1 MKTYLLA
8 LVTGLSLAVLIFVSC
23 RPQVSCELTAVEKKA
38 VSKEVE
44 TVVRNFLD
52 AKTLGYQTEIGMR
65 ANTEG
70 YVMGGDGK
78 IKFTNYADLDQYLK
92 KAFTGIQKFTEAEIQ
107 SLYIYVLSK
116 DAATCTFLLK
126 SKYLTTS
133 GDTVVNNAS
142 WTLVFKKFDN
152 GWKVVQENGTHT
164 KD

>member
-1 MKTYLLA
+1 MKTCLFS
-8 LVTGLSLAVLIFVSC
+8 LVTGLSLTILILVSC
-23 RPQVSCELTAVEKKA
+23 RPQVSCELTTEERKA

-44 TVVRNFLD
+44 TVVRNFLN
-52 AKTLGYQTEIGMR
+52 ANTLGYQTEIEMR

-70 YVMGGDGK
+70 YVMGGEGK
-78 IKFTNYADLDQYLK
+78 IRFTSYDDFEKYLK
-92 KAFTGIQKFTEAEIQ
+92 AAFIGIEKFTEMEIL

-116 DAATCTFLLK
+116 DAATCTFQEK
-126 SKYLTTS
+126 SKYLRTS
-133 GDTVVNNAS
+133 GDTIVNNAC

>member
-1 MKTYLLA
+1 MRTGLFK
-8 LVTGLSLAVLIFVSC
+8 LVTGLSLAVLFFGSC
-23 RPQVSCELTAVEKKA
+23 RPKVSCELTAEERKA
-38 VSKEVE
+38 VSTEIE
-44 TVVRNFLD
+44 TLVRNFMN
-52 AKTLGYQTEIGMR
+52 ANTLGYETEIGIR

-78 IKFTNYADLDQYLK
+78 IQFTSYDDLDQHLK
-92 KAFTGIQKFTEAEIQ
+92 TAYASIQKITEFEIL

-116 DAATCTFLLK
+116 DAATCTTLLK

-133 GDTVVNNAS
+133 GDTLVNSAC

-164 KD
+164 K